1 MAASYDDLADN
12 IDKIAKFVAKDFPDI
27 DWQDVRQHLALF
39 VLERGSSIKLK
50 SEGGQPNW
58 ILKKVAQ
65 TYCKDQRVQH
75 LTLSPQYAYRPS
87 DVMKLL
93 ELAFTTEALTEIEE
107 LDLWEKVEGF
117 DLLDMTSD
125 IKRAFDRLKHDD
137 KVAIFRRFA
146 VGIPANDSYERKKL
160 NGAIKTLTYNLNSFV
175 GREPGDNF
183 RKHTT
188 SAGSRYELS
197 SVYDGSGNPNTQ
209 NNYKFR

>member
-1 MAASYDDLADN
+1 MVATYDDLRDD
-12 IDKIAKFVAKDFPDI
+12 IDRIAKFVAKDFPDI
-27 DWQDVRQHLALF
+27 DWEDVRQHLVLF
-39 VLERGSSIKLK
+39 VLERGKSIKLK
-50 SEGGQPNW
+50 DEGGQPNW

-93 ELAFTTEALTEIEE
+93 ELAFTTSALQEIED

-125 IKRAFDRLKHDD
+125 VKRAFDRLKHDD
-137 KVAIFRRFA
+137 KVVIFRRFA
-146 VGIPANDSYERKKL
+146 VGIPPNDSYERKKL
-160 NGAIKTLTYNLNSFV
+160 NKAVNTLTYNLNSFS
-175 GREPGDNF
+175 GEPGDTA
-183 RKHTT
+183 RKVRNTAA
-188 SAGSRYELS
+188 SYELAS
-197 SVYDGSGNPNTQ
+197 AYDGSGISVYSQ